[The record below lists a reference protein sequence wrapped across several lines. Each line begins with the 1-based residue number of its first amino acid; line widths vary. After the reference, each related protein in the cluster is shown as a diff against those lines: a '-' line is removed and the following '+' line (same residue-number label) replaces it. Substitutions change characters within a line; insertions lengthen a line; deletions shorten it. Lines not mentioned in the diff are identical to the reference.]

1 MEGVRQ
7 KYIDMVTRF
16 EEARWISVQFP
27 MIEKFHEWYEKH
39 QAELTDEEKEY
50 LKENIRLK
58 RRVTRAIY
66 HVPN

>member
-27 MIEKFHEWYEKH
+27 MIEKFNEWFEKH
-39 QAELTDEEKEY
+39 QAELTDKEKEY

-58 RRVTRAIY
+58 RKVTRAIY

>member
-1 MEGVRQ
+1 
-7 KYIDMVTRF
+7 MVTRF

-27 MIEKFHEWYEKH
+27 MIEKFNEWFEKH

-50 LKENIRLK
+50 LKKNIRLK
-58 RRVTRAIY
+58 RRVTRVIY